1 MKRWKATA
9 PAKKIPVVFHSIFL
23 HLHQSV
29 AGDCY
34 SRRLLSLLFF
44 MMRSFSKD
52 NEALESRLLPT
63 ATTDLCDDVKKYQR
77 RKNSCLS
84 SFSMSRREKNTV
96 SLIELIC
103 VVGAFFVLACYAR
116 SQSFSSSASLVVLD
130 GSLGDKNSGRQP
142 PSFLLSRALSEPLAS
157 PLSFSSSAP
166 SLTST
171 RPQKS
176 IILPK
181 TLKKNYPRIAAAITT
196 SKRPELFRRAYLS
209 FRLRCLDCD
218 ATVSQWFAV
227 DDGSS
232 DEQLEAMRSVSSDI
246 TWLGKSGP
254 KNQTTGHVSSL
265 NRVLHEVVDDFDY
278 LVFLEDDFFF
288 IQDENYISKALN
300 IFGKNES
307 IGQIVFNRR
316 YSLTNTEIE
325 DHNQVGGI
333 EVRDSANGNVTHI
346 LHVYIGPAGS
356 PEWKAYFEKH
366 PGIGSLHWPH
376 FSLNSGVWKIKA
388 LKDVGP
394 FEKRDGFEFFYGFR
408 WMEKGYVTAF
418 FPGKYSIHLGKP
430 LPNSEISAEVLDAMY
445 AGQGLRHSV
454 AQTASAYDLN
464 GVIR

>member
-1 MKRWKATA
+1 MHVR
-9 PAKKIPVVFHSIFL
+9 F
-23 HLHQSV
+23 
-29 AGDCY
+29 
-34 SRRLLSLLFF
+34 
-44 MMRSFSKD
+44 FSKD
-52 NEALESRLLPT
+52 NEAPEALKSRLLPT

-77 RKNSCLS
+77 RRTTFLS
-84 SFSMSRREKNTV
+84 SFSRSRRGKNTI
-96 SLIELIC
+96 SLLELIC
-103 VVGAFFVLACYAR
+103 VIGAFVVLACYA
-116 SQSFSSSASLVVLD
+116 SLSS
-130 GSLGDKNSGRQP
+130 
-142 PSFLLSRALSEPLAS
+142 
-157 PLSFSSSAP
+157 SSSAP
-166 SLTST
+166 SVLLDGYSGENSSGRKSPSILRSHALNESLPSSGSSSEPFLKST

-176 IILPK
+176 VISPK
-181 TLKKNYPRIAAAITT
+181 PLKKNYPRIAAAITT

-232 DEQLEAMRSVSSDI
+232 DEQLEAMRSASSDI
-246 TWLGKSGP
+246 TWLRKFGP
-254 KNQTTGHVSSL
+254 KNHTTGHVSSL
-265 NRVLHEVVDDFDY
+265 NRVLREVVDHYDY

-288 IQDENYISKALN
+288 VQDEDYISKALN
-300 IFGKNES
+300 IFAKNDS

-316 YSLTNTEIE
+316 YSLTNTEVE
-325 DHNQVGGI
+325 DKNQVGGV
-333 EVRDSANGNVTHI
+333 EVRDPETGNITHI
-346 LHVYIGPAGS
+346 LHAYIGPAGS

-366 PGIGSLHWPH
+366 PGIGSIHWPH

-430 LPNSEISAEVLDAMY
+430 LPNSAISAEVLDAMY

>member
-1 MKRWKATA
+1 MKRWQATD
-9 PAKKIPVVFHSIFL
+9 PAKEIPVVFHSLFF
-23 HLHQSV
+23 HQRQSV
-29 AGDCY
+29 DGDCL
-34 SRRLLSLLFF
+34 SPPLLSLLFF
-44 MMRSFSKD
+44 MQMRSSSKD

-63 ATTDLCDDVKKYQR
+63 TTMDLCDDVEKYPR
-77 RKNSCLS
+77 RKNSFLS
-84 SFSMSRREKNTV
+84 SFSRSRREENAI

-103 VVGAFFVLACYAR
+103 VVGAFVVLACYAR
-116 SQSFSSSASLVVLD
+116 SQSSSSTASLVALD
-130 GSLGDKNSGRQP
+130 SGRQP
-142 PSFLLSRALSEPLAS
+142 ASVLHSRALSESLAS
-157 PLSFSSSAP
+157 PLSSGLSAAP
-166 SLTST
+166 SLKST

-176 IILPK
+176 IALSQP
-181 TLKKNYPRIAAAITT
+181 LKKNYPRIAAAITT

-218 ATVSQWFAV
+218 ATISQWFAV

-246 TWLGKSGP
+246 TWLRKNGP

-265 NRVLHEVVDDFDY
+265 NRVLEEVVDDFDY

-288 IQDENYISKALN
+288 VQDEDYISKALN
-300 IFGKNES
+300 IFAKSDS

-316 YSLTNTEIE
+316 YSLTNTEVE
-325 DHNQVGGI
+325 DKNQVGGV
-333 EVRDSANGNVTHI
+333 EVRDPETGKITHI
-346 LHVYIGPAGS
+346 LHAYIGPAGS

-366 PGIGSLHWPH
+366 PGIGSIHWPH
-376 FSLNSGVWKIKA
+376 FSLNSGVWKLKA
-388 LKDVGP
+388 LRDVGP

-408 WMEKGYVTAF
+408 WMDKGYVTAF

-430 LPNSEISAEVLDAMY
+430 LPNSAISAEVLDAMY

-454 AQTASAYDLN
+454 AETASAYDLN